1 MATDI
6 AGLFGLTPQGLDQQ
20 RYQQDLK
27 QGYELAQLDPGA
39 AARATL
45 QSGVGQLGRGI
56 AGMMGIEDPQMKLIS
71 ARQSI
76 IGQLDQT
83 DPASLLKGA
92 QMLTQMG
99 DQQGAFALADYAR
112 KAQESLAQTKQRQA
126 AALAS
131 EAQAG
136 RERQQAT
143 PNDIQ
148 IANRIASLRD
158 GITQLEAAEQTPE
171 NTRTKNIL
179 TYQLTELERI
189 SAKPEKQIAPNIKT
203 VGVAEGPS
211 KKAVLLDV
219 NADQLFTYEIGADG
233 KQYRKPYAGQVNRV
247 TSTTN
252 VGVKLPEQEKEEKGA
267 RGKMLVKQYEGVSD
281 QARIAVRTLPSLE
294 SNLSILD
301 KGFDTGFGTEVIA
314 AGAKVLGA
322 LGVPEAERLATN
334 AQTFLANANA
344 AVLQRQ
350 LEQKGPQ
357 TESDAQRITT
367 TGAQFGNTKEA
378 NRFLI
383 SVAKAQLKRDIDQ
396 RNFYDK
402 WWKANSTYDGAEDAW
417 FSGEGGKSL
426 FDRPELK
433 AYKVKESAASQIPS
447 QSAVSANIPQA
458 AIDALNRGV
467 GTDAQFDAQFGAGSA
482 KRVKGGR

>member
-1 MATDI
+1 MAENI
-6 AGLFGLTPQGLDQQ
+6 VAGLFGITPQMYGEQQ
-20 RYQQDLK
+20 RTSALAE
-27 QGYELAQLDPGA
+27 GIRLAQLSPEAAGA
-39 AARATL
+39 AMTYAGAR
-45 QSGVGQLGRGI
+45 GLGGAI
-56 AGMMGIEDPQMKLIS
+56 AGAMGVQ
-71 ARQSI
+71 
-76 IGQLDQT
+76 
-83 DPASLLKGA
+83 DPALMRMTQRNQLLQEMDISNPQSLIEVAKKA
-92 QMLTQMG
+92 ASIG
-99 DQQGAFALADYAR
+99 DNEFAMALVDKAR
-112 KAQESLAQTKQRQA
+112 NTESLIAQTQQRKS

-131 EAQAG
+131 EAQAS

-148 IANRIASLRD
+148 IANKIASLKD

-171 NTRTKNIL
+171 NNRTKNIL
-179 TYQLTELERI
+179 TYQLAELERI
-189 SAKPEKQIAPNIKT
+189 TDKTKQTAPNVKT
-203 VGVAEGPS
+203 VGVAEGT
-211 KKAVLLDV
+211 KKAVFLDV
-219 NADQLFTYEIGADG
+219 NSDQQFTYEIGDDG

-247 TSTTN
+247 TSTTT

-301 KGFDTGFGTEVIA
+301 KGFDTGFGTEVVA
-314 AGAKVLGA
+314 AGAKVLAA

-383 SVAKAQLKRDIDQ
+383 GVAKAQLKRDIDQ

-402 WWKANSTYDGAEDAW
+402 WWKTNSTYDGAEDAW

-433 AYKVKESAASQIPS
+433 AYRVKESAASQIPS
-447 QSAVSANIPQA
+447 QMQNATNIPQT
-458 AIDALNRGV
+458 AIDALKRGA
-467 GTDAQFDAQFGAGSA
+467 GTDAQFDALFGAGA
-482 KRVKGGR
+482 AQRVKGAK

>member
-1 MATDI
+1 MAEIVGSLFGVTPDMYERQQRQSALNEGI
-6 AGLFGLTPQGLDQQ
+6 AMARLAPEDRAQAMIYSGAAGLGRAGGGLL
-20 RYQQDLK
+20 
-27 QGYELAQLDPGA
+27 
-39 AARATL
+39 
-45 QSGVGQLGRGI
+45 
-56 AGMMGIEDPQMKLIS
+56 GIEDPQMKLIS
-71 ARQSI
+71 ARQQI

-83 DPASLLKGA
+83 DPTSLLKGA

-112 KAQESLAQTKQRQA
+112 KAQSEIAQAQQRTA
-126 AALAS
+126 AAN
-131 EAQAG
+131 

-148 IANRIASLRD
+148 IANELSTLQDTLDQLKAEPASPQRD
-158 GITQLEAAEQTPE
+158 RAMNLLT
-171 NTRTKNIL
+171 TR
-179 TYQLTELERI
+179 YTELQRLT
-189 SAKPEKQIAPNIKT
+189 SKVEKQVTPNIKT

-247 TSTTN
+247 TSTTT

-301 KGFDTGFGTEVIA
+301 KGFDTGFGTEVVA
-314 AGAKVLGA
+314 AGAKVLAA

-383 SVAKAQLKRDIDQ
+383 GVAKAQLKRDIDQ

-402 WWKANSTYDGAEDAW
+402 WWKTNSTYDGAEDAW
-417 FSGEGGKSL
+417 FSGEGGRSL

-433 AYKVKESAASQIPS
+433 AYRVKESAASQIPS
-447 QSAVSANIPQA
+447 QMQNATNIPQA
-458 AIDALNRGV
+458 AIDALKRGA
-467 GTDAQFDAQFGAGSA
+467 GTDAQFDALFGAGSA
-482 KRVKGGR
+482 QRVKGGR

>member
-1 MATDI
+1 MAENI
-6 AGLFGLTPQGLDQQ
+6 VAGLFGLTPQMYQNQQ
-20 RYQQDLK
+20 YNQDLK
-27 QGYELAQLDPGA
+27 RGYELAQLSPGA
-39 AARATL
+39 AAQAGL
-45 QSGVGQLGRGI
+45 QASVGQLGRGI
-56 AGMMGIEDPQMKLIS
+56 AGAMGIEDPQLKLIS
-71 ARQSI
+71 ARNAIAQQI
-76 IGQLDQT
+76 DQT
-83 DPASLLKGA
+83 NPESILKGA
-92 QMLTQMG
+92 QMLAQAG
-99 DQQGAFALADYAR
+99 DQQGAMALAQYAR
-112 KAQESLAQTKQRQA
+112 QAQGEMAQIEQRLAAGKASLAQA
-126 AALAS
+126 A
-131 EAQAG
+131 

-148 IANRIASLRD
+148 IATQMASLTDALDQLKDQPASPERD
-158 GITQLEAAEQTPE
+158 RAMNLLTTQLTQLE
-171 NTRTKNIL
+171 RL
-179 TYQLTELERI
+179 T
-189 SAKPEKQIAPNIKT
+189 SKVEKQITPNVKT
-203 VGVAEGPS
+203 VGVAEGT
-211 KKAVLLDV
+211 KKAVFLDV
-219 NADQLFTYEIGADG
+219 NSDQQFTYEIGADG
-233 KQYRKPYAGQVNRV
+233 KQYRKPYVGQVNRV
-247 TSTTN
+247 TSTTQ

-267 RGKMLVKQYEGVSD
+267 RGKMLVKQYEGISD
-281 QARIAVRTLPSLE
+281 QARIATRTLPSLE

-301 KGFDTGFGTEVIA
+301 KGFDTGFGTEVVA
-314 AGAKVLGA
+314 AGAKVLAA

-402 WWKANSTYDGAEDAW
+402 WWKTNSTYDGAEDAW

-433 AYKVKESAASQIPS
+433 TYRVKESAASQIPT
-447 QSAVSANIPQA
+447 QRTIPNNIPQK
-458 AIDALNRGV
+458 AIDALNRGE
-467 GTDAQFDAQFGAGSA
+467 GTEAQFDAIFGVGAA
-482 KRVKGGR
+482 KQIKGNK

>member
-1 MATDI
+1 MADI
-6 AGLFGLTPQGLDQQ
+6 ASLFGLTPEGLAQQ

-76 IGQLDQT
+76 LSQTDQT
-83 DPASLLKGA
+83 DPASLLKSA
-92 QMLTQMG
+92 KTLFDMG
-99 DQQGAFALADYAR
+99 DQQGGFALADYAR
-112 KAQESLAQTKQRQA
+112 KAESEIAQAKQRLAAATREHQQAIPPDILKAQTEATLKAKIRE
-126 AALAS
+126 LA
-131 EAQAG
+131 G
-136 RERQQAT
+136 Y
-143 PNDIQ
+143 
-148 IANRIASLRD
+148 
-158 GITQLEAAEQTPE
+158 EQTPE
-171 NTRTKNIL
+171 IANATAMLTDQLNALTRTKE
-179 TYQLTELERI
+179 T
-189 SAKPEKQIAPNIKT
+189 APNIKT

-247 TSTTN
+247 TSTTT

-301 KGFDTGFGTEVIA
+301 KGFDTGFGTEVVA
-314 AGAKVLGA
+314 AGAKVLAA

-383 SVAKAQLKRDIDQ
+383 GVAKAQLKRDIDQ

-402 WWKANSTYDGAEDAW
+402 WWKTNSTYDGAEDAW
-417 FSGEGGKSL
+417 FSGEGGRSL

-433 AYKVKESAASQIPS
+433 AYRVKESAASQIPS
-447 QSAVSANIPQA
+447 QMQNATNIPQA
-458 AIDALNRGV
+458 AIDALKRGA
-467 GTDAQFDAQFGAGSA
+467 GTDAQFDALFGAGSA
-482 KRVKGGR
+482 QRVKGGR

>member
-1 MATDI
+1 MAETNI
-6 AGLFGLTPQGLDQQ
+6 VAGLFGMNPQMYAEQQRRSALQEGIDLAKLTPGEAGAAMTYAGAKGFAGALGGAMGIQDPALMRMTQRNQLLQEMDISNPQSLIEVAKKAASIGDNEFAMALVDKARNTESLIAQTQQ
-20 RYQQDLK
+20 RK
-27 QGYELAQLDPGA
+27 
-39 AARATL
+39 
-45 QSGVGQLGRGI
+45 S
-56 AGMMGIEDPQMKLIS
+56 
-71 ARQSI
+71 
-76 IGQLDQT
+76 
-83 DPASLLKGA
+83 
-92 QMLTQMG
+92 
-99 DQQGAFALADYAR
+99 
-112 KAQESLAQTKQRQA
+112 

-131 EAQAG
+131 EAQAS

-148 IANRIASLRD
+148 IANRIASLKD

-179 TYQLTELERI
+179 TYQLAELERI
-189 SAKPEKQIAPNIKT
+189 TDKTKQTAPNVKT
-203 VGVAEGPS
+203 VGVAEGT
-211 KKAVLLDV
+211 KKAVFLDV
-219 NADQLFTYEIGADG
+219 NSDQQFTYEIGPDG
-233 KQYRKPYAGQVNRV
+233 KQYRKPYVGQVNRV
-247 TSTTN
+247 TSTTT

-301 KGFDTGFGTEVIA
+301 KGFDTGFGTEVVA
-314 AGAKVLGA
+314 AGAKVLAA

-402 WWKANSTYDGAEDAW
+402 WWKTNSTYDGAEDAW

-433 AYKVKESAASQIPS
+433 AYRVKESAASQIPS
-447 QSAVSANIPQA
+447 QMQNATNIPQA
-458 AIDALNRGV
+458 AIDALKRGA
-467 GTDAQFDAQFGAGSA
+467 GTDAQFDALFGAGSA
-482 KRVKGGR
+482 QRVKGAK

>member
-1 MATDI
+1 MTY
-6 AGLFGLTPQGLDQQ
+6 AGARGLGNAIGGAFG
-20 RYQQDLK
+20 
-27 QGYELAQLDPGA
+27 
-39 AARATL
+39 
-45 QSGVGQLGRGI
+45 V
-56 AGMMGIEDPQMKLIS
+56 EDPQLKLIS
-71 ARQSI
+71 ARNTIAQQI
-76 IGQLDQT
+76 DQT
-83 DPASLLKGA
+83 NPESIMKGA
-92 QMLTQMG
+92 QMLAQAG
-99 DQQGAFALADYAR
+99 DQQGAMALAQYAR
-112 KAQESLAQTKQRQA
+112 QAQESMAQTQQRLA
-126 AALAS
+126 AAKAS
-131 EAQAG
+131 EAAAG
-136 RERQQAT
+136 RERLQGVDK
-143 PNDIQ
+143 DIQ
-148 IANRIASLRD
+148 IANELSTIQDTLDQLKAQPASPERD
-158 GITQLEAAEQTPE
+158 RAMNLLT
-171 NTRTKNIL
+171 TR
-179 TYQLTELERI
+179 YTELQRLT
-189 SAKPEKQIAPNIKT
+189 SKVEKQVTPNIKT

-247 TSTTN
+247 TSTTT

-301 KGFDTGFGTEVIA
+301 KGFDTGFGTEVVA
-314 AGAKVLGA
+314 AGAKVLAA

-383 SVAKAQLKRDIDQ
+383 GVAKAQLKRDIDQ

-402 WWKANSTYDGAEDAW
+402 WWKTNSTYDGAEDAW

-433 AYKVKESAASQIPS
+433 AYRVKESAASQIPS
-447 QSAVSANIPQA
+447 QMQNATNIPQA
-458 AIDALNRGV
+458 AIDALKRGA
-467 GTDAQFDAQFGAGSA
+467 GTDAQFDALFGAGSA
-482 KRVKGGR
+482 QRVKGAK

>member
-1 MATDI
+1 MAEI
-6 AGLFGLTPQGLDQQ
+6 VGGLFGVTPESLQQQ
-20 RYQQDLK
+20 RYQQDLA
-27 QGYELAQLDPGA
+27 QGYKMAQLSPGD
-39 AARATL
+39 AARAGL
-45 QSGVGQLGRGI
+45 QASVGQLGRGI
-56 AGMMGIEDPQMKLIS
+56 AGLMGVEDPQMKLIS

-76 IGQLDQT
+76 ISQLDQT
-83 DPASLLKGA
+83 DPASMLKGA
-92 QMLTQMG
+92 QMLAQMG
-99 DQQGAFALADYAR
+99 DQQGAFALTDYAR
-112 KAQESLAQTKQRQA
+112 NAEGVIAQTKQRQA

-131 EAQAG
+131 EAQAS

-148 IANRIASLRD
+148 IANRIASLKD
-158 GITQLEAAEQTPE
+158 GITQLEGLEPTPE
-171 NTRTKNIL
+171 NNRTKNLL
-179 TYQLTELERI
+179 TYQLAELERI
-189 SAKPEKQIAPNIKT
+189 TDKTKQTAPNVKT
-203 VGVAEGPS
+203 VGVAEGT
-211 KKAVLLDV
+211 KKAVFLDV
-219 NADQLFTYEIGADG
+219 NSDQQFTYEIGPDG
-233 KQYRKPYAGQVNRV
+233 KQYRKPYVGQVNRV
-247 TSTTN
+247 TSTTT
-252 VGVKLPEQEKEEKGA
+252 VGVKLAEQEKEEKGA
-267 RGKMLVKQYEGVSD
+267 RGKLLVKQYEGISD

-301 KGFDTGFGTEVIA
+301 KGFDTGFGTEVVA

-402 WWKANSTYDGAEDAW
+402 WWKSNSTYDGAEDAW

-433 AYKVKESAASQIPS
+433 AYRVKESAASQIPS
-447 QSAVSANIPQA
+447 QMQTATNIPQA
-458 AIDALNRGV
+458 AIDALKQGV
-467 GTDAQFDAQFGAGSA
+467 GTDAQFDALFGSGAA
-482 KRVKGGR
+482 KRVKGAK

>member
-1 MATDI
+1 MADI
-6 AGLFGLTPQGLDQQ
+6 ASLFGLTPEGLAQQ

-76 IGQLDQT
+76 LSQTDQT
-83 DPASLLKGA
+83 DPASLLKSA
-92 QMLTQMG
+92 KTLFDMG
-99 DQQGAFALADYAR
+99 DQQGGFALADYAR
-112 KAQESLAQTKQRQA
+112 KAESEIAQAKQRLAAATREHQQAIPPDILKAQTEATLKAKIRE
-126 AALAS
+126 LA
-131 EAQAG
+131 G
-136 RERQQAT
+136 Y
-143 PNDIQ
+143 
-148 IANRIASLRD
+148 
-158 GITQLEAAEQTPE
+158 EQTPE
-171 NTRTKNIL
+171 IANATAMLTDQLNALTRTKE
-179 TYQLTELERI
+179 T
-189 SAKPEKQIAPNIKT
+189 APNIKT

-301 KGFDTGFGTEVIA
+301 KGFDTGFGTEVVA
-314 AGAKVLGA
+314 AGAKVLAA

-383 SVAKAQLKRDIDQ
+383 GVAKAQLKRDIDQ

-402 WWKANSTYDGAEDAW
+402 WWKTNSTYDGAEDAW
-417 FSGEGGKSL
+417 FSGEGGRSL

-433 AYKVKESAASQIPS
+433 AYRVKESAASQIPS
-447 QSAVSANIPQA
+447 QMQNATNIPQA
-458 AIDALNRGV
+458 AIDALKRGA
-467 GTDAQFDAQFGAGSA
+467 GTDAQFDALFGAGSA
-482 KRVKGGR
+482 QRVKGGR

>member
-6 AGLFGLTPQGLDQQ
+6 AGLFGLTPQM
-20 RYQQDLK
+20 YE
-27 QGYELAQLDPGA
+27 QGIRQSAMNEGA
-39 AARATL
+39 AYARMAPEDRAIAGIY
-45 QSGVGQLGRGI
+45 SAGAGLGR
-56 AGMMGIEDPQMKLIS
+56 AGGMLGVEDPQMKLIS

-83 DPASLLKGA
+83 DPTALLKGA

-112 KAQESLAQTKQRQA
+112 KAQESIAQTKQRQA

-148 IANRIASLRD
+148 IANRIASLKD

-179 TYQLTELERI
+179 TYQLSELERI
-189 SAKPEKQIAPNIKT
+189 TAKPEKQIAPNIKT

-252 VGVKLPEQEKEEKGA
+252 VGLKLPEQEKEEKGA

-281 QARIAVRTLPSLE
+281 QARIALRTLPSLE

-301 KGFDTGFGTEVIA
+301 KGFDTGFGTEVVA

-383 SVAKAQLKRDIDQ
+383 SVAKAQLKRDVDQ

-417 FSGEGGKSL
+417 FSGEGGRSL

-447 QSAVSANIPQA
+447 QSAVSTNIPQD
-458 AIDALNRGV
+458 AINALKRGV
-467 GTDAQFDAQFGAGSA
+467 GTDAQFDEMFGQGAA
-482 KRVKGGR
+482 KRVRGNK